1 MLNDLMQQPVTSNWE
16 SIDPTIFAQIQQIA
30 QMLGAVGSQMA
41 LQQQGQ
47 AQAVGPD
54 QVAAQTTVQ

>member
-1 MLNDLMQQPVTSNWE
+1 MQQPVTSNWK
-16 SIDPTIFAQIQQIA
+16 SIDPTIFAQIQQIS

>member
-1 MLNDLMQQPVTSNWE
+1 MFNDLMQQPVASNWD

-30 QMLGAVGSQMA
+30 QMLGAAGSQIA

>member
-1 MLNDLMQQPVTSNWE
+1 MFNDLMQQPVTSNWE
-16 SIDPTIFAQIQQIA
+16 SIDPTIFAQIQQIS
-30 QMLGAVGSQMA
+30 QMLGAAGSQMA

>member
-30 QMLGAVGSQMA
+30 QMLGAAGSQIA

-47 AQAVGPD
+47 AQAVGQD

>member
-1 MLNDLMQQPVTSNWE
+1 MQQPVSSNWD

-30 QMLGAVGSQMA
+30 QMLGAAGSQMA

-47 AQAVGPD
+47 AQAVGQD
-54 QVAAQTTVQ
+54 QVATQTTVK